1 MGDWGDRPLL
11 LAVDADP
18 RQLGRIEA
26 ELQRAFGADFRVRGE
41 LAPEDAI
48 KTLHGA
54 RQRQERTAVVL
65 VDDAFPDEA
74 RAEIFSTARTLHPNA
89 RRALLVAWGAWA
101 HPESAQKILRSIAV
115 GDISYYVLKPWT
127 TPDELFHRAIAEF
140 VQEWSRSEP
149 ANLREVVVVA
159 AQHTGRAYAVSDL
172 MSRNGIPHAF
182 RPRASELGQ
191 SVLAEIGYPEGEV
204 VVWMPAIGG
213 TCLIDP
219 TDAEILEAWGIPT
232 TLPAVDRHFDLLV
245 IGGGP
250 AGLAAAVYA
259 SSEGVRTL
267 VVEREAIGGQAGTS
281 SLIRNYLGFSRG
293 LSGAELAQR
302 GYQQAWVFGA
312 RFVVTREVAELTPQS
327 PSGFLAQIS
336 NVGEVT
342 ARAAIISTGVS
353 YRRLGIPSLEELSG
367 HGVYYGASVSAAH
380 ALTGLHAAVVG
391 AGNSA
396 GQAAL
401 HLARYCASVHLIVRA
416 PDLADSMSAYLV
428 DAICAMPVIKVHVN
442 TEVVGAQGDG
452 QLEEITICDRSDGQE
467 SQLPLASL
475 FVMIG
480 ARPRTDW
487 LPLAVARDGH
497 GFLLPE
503 QRPPHPTSGRCP
515 ACHNHTKQR
524 FPGSLPLATYD
535 PAPSNEWHQPSA
547 RGRSWSPKFTSSSPG
562 PRRAEVTEPMRG
574 GTRIVIT
581 AVILAVPLLGLL
593 LLLAPTCSR
602 SSVGAPSGALL
613 AGLDH
618 GAALGGT
625 GVRHR
630 RCSRPTGRCALAVC
644 LIGVPVLRRL
654 SGTPCAVNSRSSAR
668 QAQHRVSDR
677 HTRGPGHRLSLR
689 GPVDCRIFR
698 RPRRSSR
705 AHRQAPAMGA
715 AWPHGLV
722 GRLVSCLAAAA

>member
-1 MGDWGDRPLL
+1 MAVGEWGDRPLL
-11 LAVDADP
+11 LAAAADA

-41 LAPEDAI
+41 LSAEDAI

-65 VDDAFPDEA
+65 VDDAFSDEA

-101 HPESAQKILRSIAV
+101 YPESAQKILRSMAV

-149 ANLREVVVVA
+149 ANYREVVVVA

-182 RPRASELGQ
+182 RARASELGE
-191 SVLAEIGYPEGEV
+191 SVLAEIGHPEGEV

-213 TCLIDP
+213 TFLVDP

-232 TLPAVDRHFDLLV
+232 TLDGVDRDFDLLV

-259 SSEGVRTL
+259 SSEGIRTL

-312 RFVVTREVAELTPQS
+312 RFVVTREVAQLMPQS
-327 PSGFLAQIS
+327 GGGFLARIDS
-336 NVGEVT
+336 VGEVT
-342 ARAAIISTGVS
+342 ARAAVISTGVA
-353 YRRLGIPSLEELSG
+353 YRRLGVPSLESLSG
-367 HGVYYGASVSAAH
+367 HGVYYGSSVSAAQ
-380 ALTGLHAAVVG
+380 ALTGLPAGIIG

-401 HLARYCASVHLIVRA
+401 HLARYCASVHLIVRSS
-416 PDLADSMSAYLV
+416 DLAESMSAYLV
-428 DAICAMPVIKVHVN
+428 EAICAMPVIKVHVN
-442 TEVVGAQGDG
+442 TEVIGAHGDG
-452 QLEEITICDRSDGQE
+452 QLDGITMRNRSGGQE
-467 SQLPLASL
+467 ERLPLASL

-487 LPLAVARDGH
+487 LPLEIARDGH
-497 GFLLPE
+497 GFLFTGADAAASEFWTLPR
-503 QRPPHPTSGRCP
+503 Q
-515 ACHNHTKQR
+515 
-524 FPGSLPLATYD
+524 
-535 PAPSNEWHQPSA
+535 PAPHETTVPGLFAVGDVRSGSVKRVASAVGEGSVVVSEIHQ
-547 RGRSWSPKFTSSSPG
+547 F
-562 PRRAEVTEPMRG
+562 
-574 GTRIVIT
+574 
-581 AVILAVPLLGLL
+581 L
-593 LLLAPTCSR
+593 SR
-602 SSVGAPSGALL
+602 
-613 AGLDH
+613 
-618 GAALGGT
+618 
-625 GVRHR
+625 
-630 RCSRPTGRCALAVC
+630 
-644 LIGVPVLRRL
+644 
-654 SGTPCAVNSRSSAR
+654 TPE
-668 QAQHRVSDR
+668 
-677 HTRGPGHRLSLR
+677 G
-689 GPVDCRIFR
+689 
-698 RPRRSSR
+698 
-705 AHRQAPAMGA
+705 
-715 AWPHGLV
+715 
-722 GRLVSCLAAAA
+722 